1 MASDRAK
8 TETLVGSFVLVGLL
22 VLGGLILQFGNI
34 VEWTKGRYSMTVDF
48 KEATGVIKGSTV
60 RMLGAKVGEVGTK
73 PELMESAKVRVTL
86 AIDEKFNIPEGSVF
100 QIAQA
105 SFLGDKE
112 IIITPP
118 EEETTA
124 FIPEGAQL
132 KGGGPSGL
140 ELIQADAETI
150 VEDARILMKDA
161 RTAMIKMDSSLD
173 DIRAVAIRLSES
185 IEIINDGVLS
195 DENVANLSSAI
206 ANFDKATKSAAELG
220 DDAGPLL
227 AEARVAVKDMR
238 EAIAEIKSAAGNA
251 DSAIQKVSPALA
263 RVPQTLASIE
273 KTVDEAGSAIKT
285 VQKGDGALA
294 ALTSN
299 KEIKEDTQTFIKN
312 LRKYGILR
320 YKDKETEEDDPRDRF
335 RGRRR

>member
-8 TETLVGSFVLVGLL
+8 TETLVGSFVLIGLIM
-22 VLGGLILQFGNI
+22 LGGLIIQFGNI
-34 VEWTKGRYSMTVDF
+34 AEWAKGKYAITVDF

-60 RMLGAKVGEVGTK
+60 RMLGAKVGEVSNK

-118 EEETTA
+118 EEETQS
-124 FIPEGAQL
+124 FIIAGAQL

-173 DIRAVAIRLSES
+173 DIRSVAIRLSQS
-185 IEIINDGVLS
+185 IEIINDDVLS
-195 DENVANLSSAI
+195 DQNVKNLSSAI
-206 ANFDKATKSAAELG
+206 ANFDQATQSAAQLG
-220 DDAGPLL
+220 ADAGPVLG
-227 AEARVAVKDMR
+227 EARLAIQDMR
-238 EAIAEIKSAAGNA
+238 EAITKIKTAAGSA
-251 DSAIQKVSPALA
+251 DQAIQKVSPALD

-273 KTVDEAGSAIKT
+273 KRVNQAGAAI
-285 VQKGDGALA
+285 QNLQNGDGAFA
-294 ALTSN
+294 ALASDQET
-299 KEIKEDTQTFIKN
+299 KEDTQAFIKN

-320 YKDKETEEDDPRDRF
+320 YKDKEAQEDDPRERF

>member
-1 MASDRAK
+1 MARDRAK
-8 TETLVGSFVLVGLL
+8 TETLVGSFVLIGLL
-22 VLGGLILQFGNI
+22 MLGALILQFGNI
-34 VEWTKGRYSMTVDF
+34 AEWAKGKYSMTVDF

-60 RMLGAKVGEVGTK
+60 RMLGAKVGEVATK

-86 AIDEKFNIPEGSVF
+86 AIDEKFNIPKGSVF

-124 FIPEGAQL
+124 FIAAGAEL

-185 IEIINDGVLS
+185 IEIINEGVLS
-195 DENVANLSSAI
+195 DQNVANLRSAI
-206 ANFDKATKSAAELG
+206 ANFNKATKSAAELG

-227 AEARVAVKDMR
+227 ADARLAVKDMR
-238 EAIAEIKSAAGNA
+238 EAIAEIKAAAGSA
-251 DSAIQKVSPALA
+251 DSAIQKVSPALE

-273 KTVDEAGSAIKT
+273 KTVNQAGSALEK
-285 VQKGDGALA
+285 VQESDGALA
-294 ALTSN
+294 ALTADGET
-299 KEIKEDTQTFIKN
+299 KDDVKTFIKN
-312 LRKYGILR
+312 LRRDGILR
-320 YKDKETEEDDPRDRF
+320 YKDKETKDDDPRERF